1 MGGERCP
8 SLWGFHPHAPGY
20 FLLVQKVTKN
30 PRGGEGFRFPSP
42 PRPPQYSQQ
51 EPRFTR
57 GIAAATYAK
66 NMPQAYFLNAAALAR
81 GATPRA
87 DLGAGFTTR
96 SRVIVLHRHC
106 DDHTAVCSRLG
117 QFDSRPRGEWSFVE
131 VGIRPLASLGGY
143 RGNAPANPRAAA
155 ARCPSPWCATGPQVC
170 AGGSPSGEGAEP
182 P

>member
-1 MGGERCP
+1 MIGGKSLQFGDRIWFFLGGYHRADSPIAGRVGKKHFSCP

-30 PRGGEGFRFPSP
+30 TRGGEGFRFPSP
-42 PRPPQYSQQ
+42 PHYSPQ

-81 GATPRA
+81 GATPPA
-87 DLGAGFTTR
+87 DLGAGCTTR
-96 SRVIVLHRHC
+96 TWVMVQIRHC

-117 QFDSRPRGEWSFVE
+117 QFDSRPRGEWFFVA
-131 VGIRPLASLGGY
+131 VLYG
-143 RGNAPANPRAAA
+143 RGADCLCYNYI
-155 ARCPSPWCATGPQVC
+155 T
-170 AGGSPSGEGAEP
+170 
-182 P
+182 